1 MCFRS
6 RRSWSMWSFRSVRT
20 FKISFVGFQNIVR
33 LRFIG
38 NNGNIRTS
46 CFLKVL
52 QQECGWR
59 CRCWAESDTDRLIL
73 RKNRGCE
80 KKNAQNSHPTSFNQI
95 LPPNFAVS
103 IASKSLPHCRDAAWA
118 LRGGVKARSLRAENA
133 THYPV
138 PTTHYSLRNSTGI
151 GCLAGKTYPEIR
163 HLMYF
168 THGPA
173 RLTLPSTRKNIF
185 HPNAP
190 FWTRGV
196 LFSVAIKKL
205 YGIGA
210 RTKHANHNFT

>member
-1 MCFRS
+1 MKLRCLRRTLLEVFANVFDRALFLYRSGSENDLATLGKRVMCFRS

-95 LPPNFAVS
+95 LPPNFAGEYSIEVS
-103 IASKSLPHCRDAAWA
+103 TR
-118 LRGGVKARSLRAENA
+118 
-133 THYPV
+133 
-138 PTTHYSLRNSTGI
+138 
-151 GCLAGKTYPEIR
+151 
-163 HLMYF
+163 
-168 THGPA
+168 
-173 RLTLPSTRKNIF
+173 LPS
-185 HPNAP
+185 
-190 FWTRGV
+190 RGV
-196 LFSVAIKKL
+196 
-205 YGIGA
+205 GTA
-210 RTKHANHNFT
+210 RPSQSPQP